1 MCDEKWIVHNNQ
13 WWPAGPRRNYKA
25 LPKSQACTKK
35 KKKKVHGHCL
45 VVCCP
50 SDPLPHLRSMLSK
63 SIRCTENC
71 NACTWHW
78 SIESAQFF
86 SKTMSNH
93 TSHNKCF
100 KNWMIGLRS
109 FGSSAIFTWSLANWW
124 ALPQASQWLFAGK
137 TLPQPA
143 GCRKCFPS
151 IHSFYAMGINELI
164 THWQKCVDCNDSY

>member
-71 NACTWHW
+71 NAWSWHW
-78 SIESAQFF
+78 PTQRAQFF
-86 SKTMSNH
+86 SITMPNCTLH
-93 TSHNKCF
+93 NQCFTNWTNWARKFCLICHIHLTSLQPTTVCSSRQLFYREKWFHNQQKAENAF
-100 KNWMIGLRS
+100 QEFVESWNTG
-109 FGSSAIFTWSLANWW
+109 
-124 ALPQASQWLFAGK
+124 
-137 TLPQPA
+137 
-143 GCRKCFPS
+143 
-151 IHSFYAMGINELI
+151 FYATGINKLI
-164 THWQKCVDCNDSY
+164 SH